1 MLTSAQITQ
10 WMKKTAEVMEE
21 NQAYL
26 TELDAAI
33 GDADHGNNMHR
44 GYQAIVQKL
53 PGDGDG
59 DDDIGVLLKAAAMAL
74 ISKVGGA
81 AGPLYGTMFLQASK
95 ALKEKTELSAEDV
108 EQFLKAAVD
117 GVQMRGRAV
126 GGEKTML
133 DSLIPAF
140 EAFQKAR
147 GEGNDLTDC
156 LEAATSAA
164 EEGMKATIPMIA
176 TKGRASYLGE
186 RSRDHQDPGA
196 TSSYLI
202 IRTLRDVACDE

>member
-1 MLTSAQITQ
+1 MLSAAQITQ
-10 WMKKTAEVMEE
+10 WIKKSAEVLDE
-21 NQAYL
+21 NQHYL

-44 GYQAIVQKL
+44 GYQAVLQKL
-53 PGDGDG
+53 PQDEDV
-59 DDDIGVLLKAAAMAL
+59 GVLLKSVAMAL

-81 AGPLYGTMFLQASK
+81 AGPLYGTMFLQASNV
-95 ALKEKTELSAEDV
+95 LKGKTELSAEDV
-108 EQFLKAAVD
+108 EQMLTTFVA
-117 GVQMRGRAV
+117 GVQMRGKAV

-133 DSLIPAF
+133 DSLIPAS

-147 GEGNDLTDC
+147 RNGNGLGEC
-156 LEAATSAA
+156 LDAASSAA
-164 EEGMKATIPMIA
+164 EDGMKATIPMIA

-202 IRTLRDVACDE
+202 IKTLRDVASGG